1 MIATFVLKI
10 LLCLCFNWDYLF
22 NAEVYKP
29 KAESTYDENIVV
41 KIISQDTPTILSVSF
56 TVNNA
61 DTVGL
66 EYLNDFK
73 VSTVFWVDLIR
84 KNFKNVKSLIYFY
97 FYFIFNALAKTNHAK
112 WPDYRVCFYH
122 GDIDG

>member
-1 MIATFVLKI
+1 M
-10 LLCLCFNWDYLF
+10 
-22 NAEVYKP
+22 YKP

-84 KNFKNVKSLIYFY
+84 KIFKNAKSLIYFY

-112 WPDYRVCFYH
+112 
-122 GDIDG
+122 